1 MGLVGVESMLRAAPD
16 DATSVLQGIRTGL
29 IEARRYFAWK
39 EIPLVILIDARIDDP
54 ADGSGLHVVSG
65 ERRWPLGPLLGTR
78 LSAVANQRDG
88 WWWAPQLG

>member
-1 MGLVGVESMLRAAPD
+1 M
-16 DATSVLQGIRTGL
+16 LQGIRAGL

-54 ADGSGLHVVSG
+54 ADGSGLYVVSG

-78 LSAVANQRDG
+78 LSAVANKRDG